1 MQNTNRLG
9 LNFILDTKN
18 DTKPPINPYNIC
30 CTYKNVRTTLLE
42 VKKVKG
48 GSRGS
53 GKGDLGGPGGPGV
66 PGGPG
71 GQGGPRGQG
80 GQDDQPR

>member
-1 MQNTNRLG
+1 MNSQVRDVQNANRLG

-18 DTKPPINPYNIC
+18 DPKPPINPYNIC
-30 CTYKNVRTTLLE
+30 CTYKNARTTLLE

-53 GKGDLGGPGGPGV
+53 GKGESRSNLDLKK
-66 PGGPG
+66 
-71 GQGGPRGQG
+71 
-80 GQDDQPR
+80 